1 MPIDAAKALAAEP
14 RSGEIAWDHKDV
26 QLYHLGL
33 GRRDRRRPATDPD
46 ELRYT
51 LESRLH
57 VLPSFA
63 TVAGA
68 GIAGVIGG
76 LSVPGIEVDLARVL
90 HGGQSITLHR
100 PLPVEGTATATARIA
115 AVYDKG
121 KAADPGPAHRS
132 RGRRGAVV
140 DQRRADLRT
149 RRGRLRRRPRPL
161 HPPRPAPDGDPDRT
175 VERPIR
181 EDQAL
186 LYRLSGDWNPLHAD
200 PEFAKLAGFDRP
212 ILHGLCTY
220 GMTLKAVVDTLLGG
234 DVSRVRVYSTR
245 FAGSCSRARP
255 CGSACGATRSPAG
268 SRPRSPPSSGTTRP
282 SSPTPSSNTPD
293 PAGSRA
299 TARSA
304 GCSKLGSRS
313 SVREEPHH
321 ARSRTARDQAR
332 TSSKSSTTSRRWAS
346 GPAR

>member
-14 RSGEIAWDHKDV
+14 RSGEIHWERRDV
-26 QLYHLGL
+26 QLYHLGI
-33 GRRDRRRPATDPD
+33 GAGRPATDPD

-68 GIAGVIGG
+68 GSPGVISG
-76 LSVPGIEVDLARVL
+76 LSMPGVDVDLAKVL
-90 HGGQSITLHR
+90 HGGQSLTVHR
-100 PLPVEGTATATARIA
+100 PLPVRGSATATGRIA

-121 KAADPGPAHRS
+121 KAAVLVMRTEVADADGPLWTNDAQIFVRGEGGWGGDRGPSTRLDPPA
-132 RGRRGAVV
+132 GE
-140 DQRRADLRT
+140 
-149 RRGRLRRRPRPL
+149 
-161 HPPRPAPDGDPDRT
+161 PDRT

-186 LYRLSGDWNPLHAD
+186 LYRLSGDYNPLHAD

-234 DVSRVRVYSTR
+234 DVSRVRSYGTR
-245 FAGSCSRARP
+245 FAGVVYPGETLRIRMWRGDARVRV
-255 CGSACGATRSPAG
+255 AVGA
-268 SRPRSPPSSGTTRP
+268 
-282 SSPTPSSNTPD
+282 
-293 PAGSRA
+293 
-299 TARSA
+299 
-304 GCSKLGSRS
+304 
-313 SVREEPHH
+313 VE
-321 ARSRTARDQAR
+321 RDDAPVLAD
-332 TSSKSSTTSRRWAS
+332 TIVEHS
-346 GPAR
+346 

>member
-1 MPIDAAKALAAEP
+1 MPIDAAKAIAAEP
-14 RSGEIAWDHKDV
+14 RSAEISWDHKDV

-33 GRRDRRRPATDPD
+33 GAGVPADDPD

-68 GIAGVIGG
+68 GMSVVGG
-76 LSVPGIEVDLARVL
+76 LSAPGIDVDLAAVL
-90 HGGQSITLHR
+90 HGGQSVTLHR
-100 PLPVEGTATATARIA
+100 PIPVEGRATSTSRVA

-121 KAADPGPAHRS
+121 KAA
-132 RGRRGAVV
+132 VLV
-140 DQRRADLRT
+140 LRT
-149 RRGRLRRRPRPL
+149 EAADADGPLWTSDAQIFVRGEGGFGGERGPSVGTGQ
-161 HPPRPAPDGDPDRT
+161 PDREPDRT
-175 VERPIR
+175 VERTVR

-234 DVSRVRVYSTR
+234 DVTRVRSYATR
-245 FAGSCSRARP
+245 FAGVVFPGETLRIRTWAGEGRVQ
-255 CGSACGATRSPAG
+255 ATV
-268 SRPRSPPSSGTTRP
+268 
-282 SSPTPSSNTPD
+282 
-293 PAGSRA
+293 
-299 TARSA
+299 TA
-304 GCSKLGSRS
+304 
-313 SVREEPHH
+313 VE
-321 ARSRTARDQAR
+321 RDDAPVLSD
-332 TSSKSSTTSRRWAS
+332 TVVDHI
-346 GPAR
+346 